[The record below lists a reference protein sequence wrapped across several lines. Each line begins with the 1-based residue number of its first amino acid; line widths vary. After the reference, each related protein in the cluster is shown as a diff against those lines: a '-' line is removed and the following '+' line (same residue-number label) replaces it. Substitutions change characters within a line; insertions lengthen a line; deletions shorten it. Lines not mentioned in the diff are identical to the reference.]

1 MATTNTTKK
10 AMNKS
15 QLAATLAENTGLS
28 KSDVNKVLAA
38 LGEVIHRE
46 LSPSGPRVFS
56 LPGVVKF
63 TVAHKPATSEREG
76 VNPFTGERI
85 VIAAKPARNV
95 VRARVLKPLKEA
107 V

>member
-1 MATTNTTKK
+1 MATTNTKK

-28 KSDVNKVLAA
+28 KADVNKVLAA
-38 LGEVIHRE
+38 LNDVIRHE
-46 LSPSGPRVFS
+46 LGPNGPQVFS
-56 LPGVVKF
+56 LPGIVKL
-63 TVAHKPATSEREG
+63 TVAHKPATSAREG
-76 VNPFTGERI
+76 VNPFTGEKI
-85 VIAAKPARNV
+85 TIAAKPPRNV

>member
-1 MATTNTTKK
+1 MATTNTKK

-28 KSDVNKVLAA
+28 KADINKVLAA
-38 LGEVIHRE
+38 LNDVIRHE
-46 LSPSGPRVFS
+46 LGPNGPQVFS
-56 LPGVVKF
+56 LPGIVKL
-63 TVAHKPATSEREG
+63 TVAHKPATSAREG
-76 VNPFTGERI
+76 VNPFTGEKI
-85 VIAAKPARNV
+85 TIAAKPARNV

>member
-1 MATTNTTKK
+1 MATTNTKK

-15 QLAATLAENTGLS
+15 QLAATLAEHTGLS

-38 LGEVIHRE
+38 LSDVIYQE
-46 LSPSGPRVFS
+46 LGPNGPQVFS

-63 TVAHKPATSEREG
+63 TVAHKPATSAREG
-76 VNPFTGERI
+76 VNPFTGEKI
-85 VIAAKPARNV
+85 TIAAKPARNV